1 MLQHKAREIN
11 REKTGLE
18 GNEWDE
24 EREKGRINTCGGNE
38 KRDGARHGH
47 VARRAREWWLVTQSG
62 LARVTKASRPG
73 RRVALVEPSHHWNRA
88 ASGLR
93 SP

>member
-1 MLQHKAREIN
+1 MLQHKAREID

-18 GNEWDE
+18 GNGNE
-24 EREKGRINTCGGNE
+24 EREEGRINTCGGNE

-62 LARVTKASRPG
+62 LARVTKAFRP
-73 RRVALVEPSHHWNRA
+73 RRRNALVEPSHHWNRA